1 MSDVYIPAELK
12 KVWWLLLVM
21 GAASVVLGGL
31 LIFWPGKTVTV
42 VAIVIGLYML
52 LFGVIRFVAALFD
65 SNMEARWFQAFLG
78 VVGVVLGFVVMRQPE
93 GAIALIVLLTG
104 LFWVIGGLVDL
115 FRAFGD
121 RSLPDRGLRLALA
134 VFSIVAGG
142 VILLWPAATFLVLAI
157 VGGVWLVI
165 GGVME
170 IIAAFQVK
178 NATAV

>member
-52 LFGVIRFVAALFD
+52 VFGVIRFVVALFD
-65 SNMEARWFQAFLG
+65 ANMEARWFQAFLG

-93 GAIALIVLLTG
+93 GAIGLIVLLTG
-104 LFWVIGGLVDL
+104 LFWLIGGLVDL

-121 RSLPDRGLRLALA
+121 RTLPDRGLRIALALLS
-134 VFSIVAGG
+134 VVAG
-142 VILLWPAATFLVLAI
+142 VIVLLWPAATFFVLAI
-157 VGGVWLVI
+157 VAGVWFVI
-165 GGVME
+165 GGIME
-170 IIAAFQVK
+170 IMAAFQVK